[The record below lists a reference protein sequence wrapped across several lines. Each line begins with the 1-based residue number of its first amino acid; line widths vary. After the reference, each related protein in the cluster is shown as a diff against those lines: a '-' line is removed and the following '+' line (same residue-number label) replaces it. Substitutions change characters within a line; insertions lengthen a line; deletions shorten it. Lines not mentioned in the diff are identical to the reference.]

1 MRQWTPPTRGRP
13 ESGGG
18 GAGARGGGEID
29 ERVVSGTEKN
39 WSGGEGSSDRDK
51 GMGGVQE
58 QVSVPSPYLEVK
70 VVEQEF
76 QGGDEAER

>member
-1 MRQWTPPTRGRP
+1 M
-13 ESGGG
+13 
-18 GAGARGGGEID
+18 
-29 ERVVSGTEKN
+29 VSGTEKN